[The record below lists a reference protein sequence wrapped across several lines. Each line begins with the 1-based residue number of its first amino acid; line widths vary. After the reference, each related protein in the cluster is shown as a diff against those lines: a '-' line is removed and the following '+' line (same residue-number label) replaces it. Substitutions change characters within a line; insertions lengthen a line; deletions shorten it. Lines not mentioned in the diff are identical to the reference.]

1 MTRTKVGESAKIQAW
16 GNAKFALSMGSL
28 CFDYLDLFFGVFVLQ
43 LFAEYNRG
51 HSDAYAKAAKIVID
65 FDRLSD
71 SH

>member
-1 MTRTKVGESAKIQAW
+1 
-16 GNAKFALSMGSL
+16 MGAL

-51 HSDAYAKAAKIVID
+51 HCDAYAKAAKIVID
-65 FDRLSD
+65 CGRLSG